1 MGNVVMPDQSYLRSV
16 LSYDPETGLLTWL
29 GRKGDTRFVR
39 TFNSRFAAKP
49 AFTTLVRGYLQ
60 GRIDVRL
67 FYAHRIIWKLMTGEE
82 PDDVDH
88 LNGKRSDNRWANLR
102 NVSRTENM
110 RNRRLSDA
118 NTSGVFGVSKTYWG
132 AWQAKIGDQNR
143 TVTIGSFRTKQEAVA
158 ARKSAERKLG
168 YHENHG
174 RVSA

>member
-49 AFTTLVRGYLQ
+49 AFTTLERGYLQ
-60 GRIDVRL
+60 GRIDGRL